1 MCHVLCTYDSTISE
15 GPFNL
20 FYREFSSQIKAIV
33 PSTTLYVMASWL
45 MESFRSFFSSSTAP
59 SRDPEGASKSDS
71 AQTGQLLEF
80 GMLFAGSIGKEVAK
94 NLWETCKSRPTM
106 ENTVLS
112 DSNVFISNRIAKE
125 YGDANSLSEWVR
137 DLDEMMA
144 IACCKAIGDIKSWKE
159 RNGGASLTWN
169 AVVSIFN
176 NCDYIVMKDAASKR
190 INDVKSFADLRLYRV
205 GTDEI
210 RKIELISWIKDLFNH
225 HGERDILDNSIIF
238 MAETLDRLAGIAT
251 TYGVAIRDIASC
263 ILDTRVEC
271 EKVMEVGVIRFPRK
285 GNANIKVYRM
295 EIFAFMKSSRV
306 LPIQCDQGGLEIEY
320 NSVEFGVNS
329 AAIDT
334 LHAERAKEKLRDP
347 TTFNF

>member
-1 MCHVLCTYDSTISE
+1 MIVYLEQSVKA
-15 GPFNL
+15 GPFS
-20 FYREFSSQIKAIV
+20 FFDREFSSQNKAIV
-33 PSTTLYVMASWL
+33 PSTTLYVMASWSSWTMGL
-45 MESFRSFFSSSTAP
+45 VRSLFGYSTAP
-59 SRDPEGASKSDS
+59 ETDSRQLSK
-71 AQTGQLLEF
+71 F
-80 GMLFAGSIGKEVAK
+80 GMLFAGSVGKEVAK
-94 NLWETCKSRPTM
+94 NLWETCKSRPTK

-112 DSNVFISNRIAKE
+112 DSNVFINNRIAKE

-144 IACCKAIGDIKSWKE
+144 IACCKAIGDVKSWKE
-159 RNGGASLTWN
+159 RNGRASLTWN
-169 AVVSIFN
+169 TVVSIFN
-176 NCDYIVMKDAASKR
+176 NCDYIVMKDAASKT
-190 INDVKSFADLRLYRV
+190 INDVKSFADLRLYTV

-251 TYGVAIRDIASC
+251 TYGVAIRDMVSF
-263 ILDTRVEC
+263 ILATRVEH

-306 LPIQCDQGGLEIEY
+306 LPIQYDQGGLEIEY